1 MREKKNSLQ
10 KIINTCLLSGQIMIE
25 SGSEMYRVEDTVV
38 RIAKNAGL
46 KNVSVFTTP
55 TVIAIG
61 LDGVA
66 SFQLRQVKTRS
77 INLEKVSRVN
87 DLSRRFAEGRINL
100 NSFNEQLL
108 LINDNTEAFPDWLQA
123 VGAAIVSCALM
134 IIFTGEYDWIDF
146 PISAFIGALGYMIYL
161 FINEKTKVK
170 FMAEMIA
177 AIVIAISTLLSVKV
191 GLGKNIDNIIIGA
204 IMPLVP
210 GVPLTNS
217 MRDLLESHLISGIAR
232 GVEAILSAM
241 AIGLGIAAILKLFL

>member
-1 MREKKNSLQ
+1 MKEKRNSLQ
-10 KIINTCLLSGQIMIE
+10 KIINVCLLSGQIMIE

-46 KNVSVFTTP
+46 KSVSVFTTP
-55 TVIAIG
+55 TVIALG

-66 SFQLRQVKTRS
+66 SFQLRQVKTRV

-100 NSFNEQLL
+100 TSFNKQLE
-108 LINDNTEAFPDWLQA
+108 LISSNTDAFPNWLQA
-123 VGAAIVSCALM
+123 LGAAVVSGSLM
-134 IIFTGEYDWIDF
+134 IIFTGKYDWVDL
-146 PISAFIGALGYMIYL
+146 PISAIIGAIGYMLYL
-161 FINEKTKVK
+161 YINEKTKVK
-170 FMAEMIA
+170 FMAEMISS
-177 AIVIAISTLLSVKV
+177 IVIAMTTLISVKI
-191 GLGKNIDNIIIGA
+191 GLGKDIDNIIIGA

-217 MRDLLESHLISGIAR
+217 MRDLLESHLISGMAR
-232 GVEAILSAM
+232 GVEAMLSAM